1 MEYLFGLAVLFGLYL
16 IWEALKQIYENI
28 SLLNANYINNSRV
41 ILQDIER
48 IKNDVDEIK
57 QDRQAGR

>member
-28 SLLNANYINNSRV
+28 SLLNSNYIKNSVV
-41 ILQDIER
+41 ILQQLER
-48 IKNDVDEIK
+48 IKENVYEIN
-57 QDRQAGR
+57 QDRQAE

>member
-16 IWEALKQIYENI
+16 IWDGIKQVYENI

-41 ILQDIER
+41 ILQDIDR

-57 QDRQAGR
+57 QDRQAE